1 MSMNPS
7 RKLQLAS
14 SGTLKLEPIESAM
27 HWTNKLG
34 IALAIDWIKV
44 TQFDSDKRLGIDSLT
59 FISIHSP

>member
-1 MSMNPS
+1 
-7 RKLQLAS
+7 
-14 SGTLKLEPIESAM
+14 M
-27 HWTNKLG
+27 HWTNKVG